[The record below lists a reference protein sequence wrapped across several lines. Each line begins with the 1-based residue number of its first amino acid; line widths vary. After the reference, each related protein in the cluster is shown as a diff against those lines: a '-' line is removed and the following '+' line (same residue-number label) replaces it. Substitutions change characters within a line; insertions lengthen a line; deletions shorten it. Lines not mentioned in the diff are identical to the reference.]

1 MHFVIKKDSPKWK
14 LCIGDVKTKQ
24 AHKFN
29 SLGGVVTDDV
39 KCDTEIRSHL
49 EIAKYIF
56 QKIIEVL
63 RKENIVRNKEKT
75 VELLYNI

>member
-1 MHFVIKKDSPKWK
+1 MHFVIKNDSPKWK
-14 LCIGDVKTKQ
+14 LCIGDVKIKQ

-29 SLGGVVTDDV
+29 NLDGVVTDDV

-56 QKIIEVL
+56 
-63 RKENIVRNKEKT
+63 
-75 VELLYNI
+75 